1 MTDVKVVIGAN
12 FGDEGKG
19 LMTDYF
25 CNEAAEKSQSCI
37 VVCHNGGPQRGH
49 TVVTPDGIRHVFHHF
64 GSGTFAGAD
73 TYFAG
78 EFIINPMIF
87 RKEWEDMAG
96 MGCTPEIYVNPL
108 CRVTTP
114 YDMLINQIVEE
125 SRGDG
130 RHGSCGM
137 GILETIRRFEKG
149 YGRPA
154 LDMFNDED
162 LRNMSFIKY
171 LQQEYAPARLLELG
185 IKSVGSELAS
195 VLGNDNVI
203 LNYIDDLNFMREHVK
218 PAPDYVLTDYGCV
231 VFEGGQGLL
240 LDRNNIEYMPNLT
253 PSSTGLDNP
262 VKIMSEV
269 FSRDTNVEVCYV
281 TRTYLTRHGAG
292 RFDTECR
299 KEDIN
304 KDMIDLT
311 NVPNPYQGTIR
322 YGKMDITGLDRR
334 ITQDFVK
341 AAGMN
346 VKRSLAVTHINETKD
361 LFETSENKS
370 IPDFTGK
377 FDNVYY
383 SDGMH
388 RETVRRS

>member
-25 CNEAAEKSQSCI
+25 CNEAADKLISCI

-49 TVVTPDGIRHVFHHF
+49 TVVTPEGLRHVFHHF
-64 GSGTFAGAD
+64 GSGTFAKAS

-78 EFIINPMIF
+78 DFIINPMIF
-87 RKEWEDMAG
+87 RKEWEEMVRIG
-96 MGCTPEIYVNPL
+96 YTPKIYVNPS

-137 GILETIRRFEKG
+137 GILETIRRYEKG
-149 YGRPA
+149 YGKAAR
-154 LDMFNDED
+154 DMFLDED
-162 LRNMSFIKY
+162 LRNLSFLKY
-171 LQQEYAPARLLELG
+171 LQQEYVPARFLELG
-185 IKSVGSELAS
+185 IKKVDSNLAS

-218 PAPDYVLTDYGCV
+218 PASDYVLTNYGCV

-262 VKIMSEV
+262 VKIMSGV
-269 FSRDTNVEVCYV
+269 FSKDINVEVCYV

-304 KDMIDLT
+304 KDMVDLT
-311 NVPNPYQGTIR
+311 NVTNPYQGTIR
-322 YGKMDITGLDRR
+322 YGKMDMEGLERR
-334 ITQDFVK
+334 ITNDFEK
-341 AAGMN
+341 AEGIN
-346 VKRSLAVTHINETKD
+346 VRLSLAVTHLNETKGIFAASGKRD
-361 LFETSENKS
+361 IN
-370 IPDFTGK
+370 DFVSTY
-377 FDNVYY
+377 DNVYY

-388 RETVRRS
+388 RKTVRRG